1 MLEELESLL
10 KLSLIFSICRLFSL
24 CSRKMWL
31 HKDMKFH

>member
-24 CSRKMWL
+24 C
-31 HKDMKFH
+31 